1 MDMLRLPSETIP
13 SDPLGRVRVDA
24 LIEAIVRNDPV
35 AHPPLIIAN
44 LGSTFTGAYDDVE
57 EIVRRLSERGIEHYY
72 LHVDAALGGFSPA
85 LRGAADGP
93 WREGTIFDF
102 RLPIPTAS
110 PSRATR
116 SSGPRS
122 SAVSS

>member
-44 LGSTFTGAYDDVE
+44 IG
-57 EIVRRLSERGIEHYY
+57 
-72 LHVDAALGGFSPA
+72 
-85 LRGAADGP
+85 
-93 WREGTIFDF
+93 
-102 RLPIPTAS
+102 
-110 PSRATR
+110 
-116 SSGPRS
+116 
-122 SAVSS
+122 